1 MEEENKEDE
10 NRKTENFDL
19 IEPLNLNSAKSSLI
33 SNKESEPKKKNG
45 CHFPTAYTVL
55 LIIELL
61 VFILTYIVPKG
72 LYYKIEYSEDKGG
85 VFIITYQNDTTNE
98 TKAEQSVLDY
108 YNIKIPLESFEKGYI
123 KKPISIPGTYE
134 RIKGEKT
141 NFFYLFLYPLL
152 GLIDSADISVFLF
165 VLGGIL
171 NILIEMNALSGGLTA
186 LARITK
192 GKEFLLVILVFIIIS
207 IGGSIFGLLE
217 EILAFYPILMPVFLK
232 NGVDGMLGAAPLYL
246 GSMMGN
252 MFSTI
257 NAFTVVLGSYSA
269 GISFINGIAFRF
281 VAFILGDIL
290 TILYMYYYYKKVKE
304 DEKNSAVYDIKK
316 EIYDQCIK
324 DTKKEDKKEESEKND
339 ETNEEKV
346 ALKGDTLE
354 EQKDKEEEDKKEK
367 FGWKQKI
374 ALIIFMSGFGIMIFG
389 VMVLDWWFE
398 HMAAVFLGFSI
409 ILIVLLGRGEYKGI
423 EVFVKGAGDFV
434 GVSMIIGIARGIN
447 ITLEEGK
454 ISDTLLNA
462 LSNGV
467 SGFPKIIFAVL
478 MLIIFMVL
486 GILISSSTGLAILA
500 MPIFS
505 PLADEVNLARKVV
518 VNTYMFGQYY
528 AGIVTPTGL
537 VLIALQM
544 VGIPYNYWIKFI
556 WPYMIIFL
564 VFLVILIIVDVL
576 IEG

>member
-1 MEEENKEDE
+1 
-10 NRKTENFDL
+10 
-19 IEPLNLNSAKSSLI
+19 
-33 SNKESEPKKKNG
+33 
-45 CHFPTAYTVL
+45 
-55 LIIELL
+55 
-61 VFILTYIVPKG
+61 
-72 LYYKIEYSEDKGG
+72 
-85 VFIITYQNDTTNE
+85 
-98 TKAEQSVLDY
+98 
-108 YNIKIPLESFEKGYI
+108 
-123 KKPISIPGTYE
+123 
-134 RIKGEKT
+134 
-141 NFFYLFLYPLL
+141 
-152 GLIDSADISVFLF
+152 
-165 VLGGIL
+165 
-171 NILIEMNALSGGLTA
+171 
-186 LARITK
+186 
-192 GKEFLLVILVFIIIS
+192 
-207 IGGSIFGLLE
+207 
-217 EILAFYPILMPVFLK
+217 
-232 NGVDGMLGAAPLYL
+232 
-246 GSMMGN
+246 
-252 MFSTI
+252 
-257 NAFTVVLGSYSA
+257 
-269 GISFINGIAFRF
+269 
-281 VAFILGDIL
+281 
-290 TILYMYYYYKKVKE
+290 
-304 DEKNSAVYDIKK
+304 
-316 EIYDQCIK
+316 
-324 DTKKEDKKEESEKND
+324 
-339 ETNEEKV
+339 
-346 ALKGDTLE
+346 
-354 EQKDKEEEDKKEK
+354 
-367 FGWKQKI
+367 
-374 ALIIFMSGFGIMIFG
+374 
-389 VMVLDWWFE
+389 MVLDWWFE

-486 GILISSSTGLAILA
+486 GTFISSSTGLAILA